1 MIKAGIF
8 TAIILFFSPGADA
21 QCDIL
26 NRVYPDG
33 SMMYSMEPVKFYWTE
48 AKELYGNVVT
58 DKENYFLALRP
69 VPFPAKTEGKKLKGD
84 MELILSNQQVIELSH
99 YDTQYIMNDS
109 IMEVMYLLNKKD
121 IDAAHQFEAE
131 SVKLN
136 MGKEEGDRTYVF
148 KLHKTAFQDQ
158 LECFLDEEKKD

>member
-1 MIKAGIF
+1 MIKAGVF
-8 TAIILFFSPGADA
+8 TAMILFFSLGADA
-21 QCDIL
+21 QCAIL

-69 VPFPAKTEGKKLKGD
+69 VPFPEKAEGKKLKGD
-84 MELILSNQQVIELSH
+84 LKLTLSNQQVIELSH
-99 YDTQYIMNDS
+99 YDTQYFMNDS
-109 IMEVMYLLNKKD
+109 IMEILYLLDKKD

-131 SVKLN
+131 SVKLY
-136 MGKEEGDRTYVF
+136 MGKKEGERIYVF

-158 LECFLDEEKKD
+158 LECFLGEGKKD